1 MATMKKMVAKK
12 ATKKYNNGGD
22 VTTKDKSVVRNKDN
36 SDFLN
41 REKDKSD
48 NSSKSYNSEVTKS
61 KDNSRMKSTTDN
73 SVTNVDR
80 GKVKYKIAKGATVS
94 FAKSGK
100 TIKKAQ
106 NGVAANPRKGL
117 TDKTQPVN
125 SAGEVT
131 TGMANPYNTTP
142 KPTSKPKLSTGFKNG
157 GRMKKAKNGAK
168 FDLNKDGKTTFKDVL
183 IGRGVLSKT
192 AKSGAKMKSG
202 GSMKKCRYG
211 CK

>member
-12 ATKKYNNGGD
+12 APKKYNNGGEL
-22 VTTKDKSVVRNKDN
+22 TMKDKTNTVVRSKDN
-36 SDFLN
+36 TDILN

-80 GKVKYKIAKGATVS
+80 SKVKYKIPKGATVN
-94 FAKSGK
+94 FIAKNGK
-100 TIKKAQ
+100 TMKKAQ

-131 TGMANPYNTTP
+131 TGMANPYR
-142 KPTSKPKLSTGFKNG
+142 SKNG
-157 GRMKKAKNGAK
+157 SKVMKKAKSGSAFAKLAPPYNKATFADKIAGATK
-168 FDLNKDGKTTFKDVL
+168 NK
-183 IGRGVLSKT
+183 

>member
-1 MATMKKMVAKK
+1 MKKMVAKK
-12 ATKKYNNGGD
+12 APKKYNNGGELT
-22 VTTKDKSVVRNKDN
+22 VKNKTNVDL
-36 SDFLN
+36 LN
-41 REKDKSD
+41 RDKNKSD
-48 NSSKSYNSEVTKS
+48 NSSKSYSSEVTKS
-61 KDNSRMKSTTDN
+61 KDNSKMKSTTDN
-73 SVTNVDR
+73 SIVNSDSS
-80 GKVKYKIAKGATVS
+80 KVKYKIAKGATVN
-94 FAKSGK
+94 FTAKSGR

-117 TDKTQPVN
+117 TSDTQPVN

-131 TGMANPYNTTP
+131 TGMANPY
-142 KPTSKPKLSTGFKNG
+142 KSKNG
-157 GRMKKAKNGAK
+157 SKVMKKAKSGAK